1 MCKHLKYFSL
11 MNNSKK
17 LAYFILVATK
27 SNNEMVQRKG
37 KEDVLTVHIPTPSD
51 GDWIPKSNVC

>member
-1 MCKHLKYFSL
+1 